1 MLTWQ
6 APCRRL
12 DGPLQYTVQLRDS
25 VTGRETFTSLNPT
38 RNISMR
44 HTLTGLLEGQVVQ
57 ATVGQG
63 GRPRPNS
70 PSVVVRGPPIA
81 PPTSVYLQAEGGLL
95 QVSWFKNGSVDPE
108 VVYKVIFTPDESIT
122 KGCATR

>member
-1 MLTWQ
+1 
-6 APCRRL
+6 
-12 DGPLQYTVQLRDS
+12 
-25 VTGRETFTSLNPT
+25 
-38 RNISMR
+38 MR

-57 ATVGQG
+57 ASVGQG
-63 GRPRPNS
+63 GRPRANS

-81 PPTSVYLQAEGGLL
+81 PPTSVYLQAKGGLL

-108 VVYKVIFTPDESIT
+108 VVYKVIFTPEESIT